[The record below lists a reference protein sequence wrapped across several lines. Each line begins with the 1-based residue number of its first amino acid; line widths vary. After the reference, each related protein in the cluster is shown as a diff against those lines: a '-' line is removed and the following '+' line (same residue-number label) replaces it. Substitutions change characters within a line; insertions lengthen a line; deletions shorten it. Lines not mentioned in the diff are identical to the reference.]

1 MSKPMASWSETK
13 LDRWR
18 SELPEFWAQDTW
30 DMFASPEEA
39 LRLSIWKRE
48 SCRYLTFECASES
61 VKTEIKYACY
71 QKIRR
76 GEWAFG
82 SALYTHL
89 RPFLQWVKETIP
101 SSTNSL
107 LERALSEWKI
117 SFLTYRAERGL
128 MNERWS
134 EQLLSTQVSKRYRS
148 PYPAIGR
155 LTQIYRLLEETYDE
169 RPEYEKDVW
178 DLRKLGKAAN
188 GAHSRYTLNFSV
200 IHQPWLRQLAKMFL
214 KYRIT
219 SFSEGNCRHMLW
231 AFSLFSDFL
240 EKEHPHLQ
248 ASEVNRALAL
258 EYYAFL
264 TRKRLTAGS
273 RKRAILNLR
282 IILDVSTREGW
293 APFPREA
300 IIFEDDLPLEAQR
313 TPRYIPDDVL
323 DQLFNHL
330 GELDEQMQ
338 AMVLIL
344 YEVGMRVSEMLT
356 LPLDCLLQ
364 DTAGGW
370 WIRYDQGKVRTEHTQ
385 PISRETAALVQRQQQ
400 KARDVLGPDAQ
411 ILFPGPNGKN
421 IKYHA
426 FARAI
431 NYLAVRKEIRDSTG
445 HIWRFQP
452 HQFRHTF
459 GTRLINRGI
468 PQHVVQRLMG
478 HKSPAMTSHY
488 AHVHDA
494 TLKREFEK
502 TLQDR
507 KLVDISGRV
516 ITANQ
521 EADKSELQWLR
532 KYVDAR
538 TLPNGLCAIP
548 LALGPC
554 PHPNACLTCPHFR
567 TDQSFLLVHE
577 RQLRETED
585 AVNKAQANGWVVQ
598 EKNNS
603 QIAENLRSIISA
615 LKADD
620 HDAQA

>member
-1 MSKPMASWSETK
+1 MA
-13 LDRWR
+13 
-18 SELPEFWAQDTW
+18 
-30 DMFASPEEA
+30 
-39 LRLSIWKRE
+39 
-48 SCRYLTFECASES
+48 
-61 VKTEIKYACY
+61 
-71 QKIRR
+71 
-76 GEWAFG
+76 
-82 SALYTHL
+82 
-89 RPFLQWVKETIP
+89 
-101 SSTNSL
+101 
-107 LERALSEWKI
+107 
-117 SFLTYRAERGL
+117 
-128 MNERWS
+128 
-134 EQLLSTQVSKRYRS
+134 
-148 PYPAIGR
+148 
-155 LTQIYRLLEETYDE
+155 
-169 RPEYEKDVW
+169 
-178 DLRKLGKAAN
+178 
-188 GAHSRYTLNFSV
+188 
-200 IHQPWLRQLAKMFL
+200 
-214 KYRIT
+214 
-219 SFSEGNCRHMLW
+219 
-231 AFSLFSDFL
+231 
-240 EKEHPHLQ
+240 
-248 ASEVNRALAL
+248 
-258 EYYAFL
+258 
-264 TRKRLTAGS
+264 
-273 RKRAILNLR
+273 
-282 IILDVSTREGW
+282 
-293 APFPREA
+293 
-300 IIFEDDLPLEAQR
+300 
-313 TPRYIPDDVL
+313 
-323 DQLFNHL
+323 
-330 GELDEQMQ
+330 
-338 AMVLIL
+338 LIL

-364 DTAGGW
+364 DAAGGW

-400 KARDVLGPDAQ
+400 RARDVLGPGAR

-431 NYLAVRKEIRDSTG
+431 NYLAVRKDIRDSTG

-478 HKSPAMTSHY
+478 HKSPAMTSQY

-516 ITANQ
+516 ITANH
-521 EADKSELQWLR
+521 EADKAELQWLR

-567 TDQSFLLVHE
+567 TDQSFLLIHE
-577 RQLRETED
+577 RQLRETEE
-585 AVNKAQANGWVVQ
+585 AVACAQANGWVVQ

-615 LKADD
+615 LKDDD
-620 HDAQA
+620 HGAQA

>member
-1 MSKPMASWSETK
+1 MY
-13 LDRWR
+13 
-18 SELPEFWAQDTW
+18 
-30 DMFASPEEA
+30 SP
-39 LRLSIWKRE
+39 
-48 SCRYLTFECASES
+48 
-61 VKTEIKYACY
+61 
-71 QKIRR
+71 
-76 GEWAFG
+76 
-82 SALYTHL
+82 
-89 RPFLQWVKETIP
+89 
-101 SSTNSL
+101 
-107 LERALSEWKI
+107 
-117 SFLTYRAERGL
+117 
-128 MNERWS
+128 
-134 EQLLSTQVSKRYRS
+134 
-148 PYPAIGR
+148 IGR
-155 LTQIYRLLEETYDE
+155 LTQIYRLLEGAYDQ
-169 RPEYEKDVW
+169 RPEYEKDIW
-178 DLRKLGKAAN
+178 DLRKLGSTVN
-188 GAHSRYTLNFSV
+188 DAHSRYTLNFRV

-214 KYRIT
+214 KYRLT

-231 AFSLFSDFL
+231 AFSTFSDFL
-240 EKEHPHLQ
+240 GKEHPHLG
-248 ASEVNRALAL
+248 ASEVNRALIL
-258 EYYAFL
+258 EYFAFL
-264 TRKRLTAGS
+264 TRKELTTGS

-282 IILDVSTREGW
+282 IILEVSTREGW
-293 APFPREA
+293 APFPRES
-300 IIFEDDLPLEAQR
+300 IIFEDDLPSEAQGV
-313 TPRYIPDDVL
+313 PRYIPDDVL
-323 DQLFNHL
+323 NQLFEHL

-364 DTAGGW
+364 DAAGGW
-370 WIRYDQGKVRTEHTQ
+370 WIRYYQSKVRTEHTQ
-385 PISRETAALVQRQQQ
+385 PISRETAALVQGQQQ
-400 KARDVLGPDAQ
+400 RARGVLGSDAR
-411 ILFPGPNGKN
+411 ILFPGPNRKN

-431 NYLAVRKEIRDSTG
+431 NNLAVRKEIRDCTG

-468 PQHVVQRLMG
+468 PQHIVQRLMG
-478 HKSPAMTSHY
+478 HKSPTMTSQY

-502 TLQDR
+502 TLHDR

-516 ITANQ
+516 ITANR
-521 EADKSELQWLR
+521 EADKAELQWLR

-577 RQLRETED
+577 RQLRETEE
-585 AVNKAQANGWVVQ
+585 AVAKAQANGWVVQ
-598 EKNNS
+598 EKNNG

-615 LKADD
+615 LKDDD
-620 HDAQA
+620 HGAQA